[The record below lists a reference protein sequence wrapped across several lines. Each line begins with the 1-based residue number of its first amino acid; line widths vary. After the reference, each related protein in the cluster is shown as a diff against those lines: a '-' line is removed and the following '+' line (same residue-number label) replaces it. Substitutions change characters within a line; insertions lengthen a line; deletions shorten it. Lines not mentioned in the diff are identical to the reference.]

1 MRIKVVFSIILLFFQ
16 LNLIYSQ
23 VKVKLYQTIR
33 GVVVDRETQTTI
45 PGVNIIVL
53 NTNPQKGT
61 VSDENGVFRLENV
74 EVGRQSI
81 QFSSI
86 GYKTQ
91 TFDNIV
97 VISAKET
104 VLKIELEES
113 VTTIDEVVVK
123 ANGRKDQAI
132 NKMATISAR
141 SFTVDETSRYPGSY
155 GDPARMAANYAGVMS
170 VRDNRND
177 IVIRG
182 NSSTGLLWRLD
193 GIEIPNPNHFAASGS
208 TGGPITILN
217 NNLLTNSDFL
227 TGAFPAEYGNALAG
241 VFDLKMRTGNN
252 EKREYWLELGYNG
265 LEFGT
270 EGPFSKN
277 NKASYLFTYRYSMVD
292 ILDLLGAE
300 VETTKYQDL
309 TFKLNFPTTKGK
321 WTFLG
326 VGGSSYIEMFDSN
339 DEQNEWSFDNWG
351 EDLSNGSKIG
361 AVALS
366 YLHFLSTNT
375 RVQSSLSLQ
384 GSEVTTKIDTFT
396 VDFPTPYVWAGE
408 KSSEVKASFTTQLNA
423 KLNARNNL
431 SIGFI
436 IDRYYIS
443 FADSS
448 ASNGSYDIDTDIQNQ
463 FGLYQLYTQL
473 KHEFTDNKEFYIGLH
488 GQFLDLNNSYSVE
501 PRMGF
506 NWDIN
511 DKNSFKIGYGLHSQM
526 QLRAVYFAQSRLS
539 SGEYL
544 TTNKNLDFSKSHQF
558 VIGYDHLFSE
568 NLRLKFETYY
578 QYLYDIPVK
587 ETLPQYSVLNY
598 GAEYFIERIDSLV
611 NKGTGENY
619 GVELTLERFFNN
631 NFYFLITTSLYNST
645 YTGYDKVK
653 RNTAFNGNFAI
664 NALAGYEFR
673 IYTNNVLSLGLRTS
687 WAGGRPY
694 VPFDVEESINQ
705 GKEVLDWD
713 NAYEVRPSDYFRI
726 NLRIGYKRNKRKF
739 SIEYAMDLQYRT
751 NYTSVYER
759 RIDPTTG
766 KITYN
771 YEMALYPMALWRIQF

>member
-1 MRIKVVFSIILLFFQ
+1 ESGK
-16 LNLIYSQ
+16 
-23 VKVKLYQTIR
+23 
-33 GVVVDRETQTTI
+33 
-45 PGVNIIVL
+45 
-53 NTNPQKGT
+53 
-61 VSDENGVFRLENV
+61 FRLEKV
-74 EVGRQSI
+74 EVGRQSL
-81 QFSSI
+81 QVSSV

-104 VLKIELEES
+104 VLKIELEQS
-113 VTTIDEVVVK
+113 VTNIDEVVVK
-123 ANGRKDQAI
+123 GYARKDQAN

-141 SFTVDETSRYPGSY
+141 SFTVDETNRYPGSY

-277 NKASYLFTYRYSMVD
+277 KKASYLITYRYSMVD

-309 TFKLNFPTTKGK
+309 TFKFNFPTSKGR
-321 WTFLG
+321 WTLFG
-326 VGGSSYIEMFDSN
+326 VGGSSYIEMFESN
-339 DEQNEWSFDNWG
+339 DKQSDWTFNNWG

-361 AVALS
+361 VVALS
-366 YLHFLSTNT
+366 YLHFLSSNT
-375 RVQSSLSLQ
+375 RIQSSLSLQ
-384 GSEVTTKIDTFT
+384 GSDVTTKIDTFT
-396 VDFPTPYVWAGE
+396 VDFPIPYVWAGE
-408 KSSEVKASFTTQLNA
+408 KSTEVKASFTSQLNK
-423 KLNARNNL
+423 KLNSKNNFSL
-431 SIGFI
+431 GFI
-436 IDRYYIS
+436 VDRYYIN

-448 ASNGSYDIDTDIQNQ
+448 ASNDSYDIDTDVSEQ
-463 FGLYQLYTQL
+463 FDLFQLNAQL
-473 KHEFTDNKEFYIGLH
+473 KHKFTDNKELYIGLH
-488 GQFLDLNNSYSVE
+488 GQFLDLNNTYSIE

-506 NWDIN
+506 NWDLN
-511 DKNSFKIGYGLHSQM
+511 DKNSVKIGYGLHSQM

-539 SGEYL
+539 NNEYL
-544 TTNKNLDFSKSHQF
+544 TTNKDLDFSKSHQF

-587 ETLPQYSVLNY
+587 ETLPEYSVLNY

-619 GVELTLERFFNN
+619 GIELTLERFFNN
-631 NFYFLITTSLYNST
+631 NFYYLITASLYNST
-645 YTGYDKVK
+645 YTGYDEVK
-653 RNTAFNGNFAI
+653 RNTAFNGKFAL
-664 NALAGYEFR
+664 NALAGYDFR
-673 IYTNNVLSLGLRTS
+673 VYTNNILSLGLRAS

-694 VPFDVEESINQ
+694 VPFDVQESMNQ

-713 NAYEVRPSDYFRI
+713 NAYELQPSDYFRI
-726 NLRIGYKRNKRKF
+726 NLRVGYKRNKKRF

-759 RIDPTTG
+759 RIDPTNG
-766 KITYN
+766 EIIYN